1 MDRITL
7 TGIHAY
13 GTHGLY
19 GTGSSPQ
26 ARQLFSVDVI
36 MYLDLFDAA
45 RSDELVDT
53 VNYDQIASRV
63 ISVVGGDHVD
73 LLERLAQKIADAV
86 LLSYRVQKVAVT
98 VHKTAAGSSGALFDD
113 VSVSIERQSQDYN
126 VQAEL
131 SAETAESAGKGNAGS
146 AASGAFTAYG
156 DGNRMPPDS
165 RSVGDAGVPG
175 APQSPAVHHAV
186 IAMGANLGNCEQALR
201 SAVVSIDAIPGNQ
214 VTGISP
220 LYRTAPWGMPDGTP
234 DFFNAVVQV
243 DTTHSAEELLDSLHM
258 IESAHGRSREVHW
271 GSRPLDLD
279 IIDFDSIVSESP
291 HLTLPHPRA
300 WQRAFVLSPWR
311 DIEPDAVLRGKHGG
325 PVGELILQ
333 APDRDAVNK
342 VSDDWILGGLA

>member
-13 GTHGLY
+13 GTHGLH
-19 GTGSSPQ
+19 GSSSPQ
-26 ARQLFSVDVI
+26 GRQLFSVDVV

-63 ISVVGGDHVD
+63 ASVVGGDHVD

-86 LLSYRVQKVAVT
+86 FLSYRVQKVAVT
-98 VHKTAAGSSGALFDD
+98 VHKTAEGTPEALFDD

-126 VQAEL
+126 MQAAL
-131 SAETAESAGKGNAGS
+131 PAETAESAGKGNAGA

-156 DGNRMPPDS
+156 NGNRMPDS
-165 RSVGDAGVPG
+165 RSADDAGAPG
-175 APQSPAVHHAV
+175 VPQSSAVHHAV
-186 IAMGANLGNCEQALR
+186 IAMGANLGDCEQALR

-220 LYRTAPWGMPDGTP
+220 LYRTAPWGMPDDTP

-258 IESAHGRSREVHW
+258 IESAHGRSHDVHW

-300 WQRAFVLSPWR
+300 WQRAFVLSPWH

-325 PVGELILQ
+325 PVGELIFQ

>member
-13 GTHGLY
+13 GTHGLH
-19 GTGSSPQ
+19 GSSSPQ
-26 ARQLFSVDVI
+26 GRQLFSVDVV

-63 ISVVGGDHVD
+63 ASVVGGDHVD

-86 LLSYRVQKVAVT
+86 FLSYRVQKVAVT
-98 VHKTAAGSSGALFDD
+98 VHKTAEGTPEALFDD

-126 VQAEL
+126 MQAAL
-131 SAETAESAGKGNAGS
+131 PAETAESAGKGNAGA

-156 DGNRMPPDS
+156 NGNRMPDS
-165 RSVGDAGVPG
+165 RSADDAGAPG
-175 APQSPAVHHAV
+175 VPQSSAVHHAV
-186 IAMGANLGNCEQALR
+186 IAMGANLGDCEQALR

-220 LYRTAPWGMPDGTP
+220 LYRTAPWGMPDDTP

-258 IESAHGRSREVHW
+258 IESAHGRSHEVHW

-300 WQRAFVLSPWR
+300 WQRAFVLFPWH

-325 PVGELILQ
+325 PVGELIFQ

>member
-13 GTHGLY
+13 GTHGLH
-19 GTGSSPQ
+19 GSSSPQ
-26 ARQLFSVDVI
+26 GRQLFSVDVV

-63 ISVVGGDHVD
+63 ASVVGGDHVD

-86 LLSYRVQKVAVT
+86 FLSYRVQKVAVT
-98 VHKTAAGSSGALFDD
+98 VHKTAEGTPEALFDD

-126 VQAEL
+126 MQAAL
-131 SAETAESAGKGNAGS
+131 PAETAESAGKGNAGA

-156 DGNRMPPDS
+156 NGNRMPDS
-165 RSVGDAGVPG
+165 RSADDAGAPG
-175 APQSPAVHHAV
+175 VPQSSAVHHAV
-186 IAMGANLGNCEQALR
+186 IAMGANLGDCEQALR

-220 LYRTAPWGMPDGTP
+220 LYRTAPWGMPDDTP

-258 IESAHGRSREVHW
+258 IESAHGRSHEVHW

-325 PVGELILQ
+325 PVGELIFQ

>member
-1 MDRITL
+1 M
-7 TGIHAY
+7 
-13 GTHGLY
+13 
-19 GTGSSPQ
+19 
-26 ARQLFSVDVI
+26 
-36 MYLDLFDAA
+36 
-45 RSDELVDT
+45 
-53 VNYDQIASRV
+53 
-63 ISVVGGDHVD
+63 
-73 LLERLAQKIADAV
+73 
-86 LLSYRVQKVAVT
+86 
-98 VHKTAAGSSGALFDD
+98 
-113 VSVSIERQSQDYN
+113 
-126 VQAEL
+126 QAEL
-131 SAETAESAGKGNAGS
+131 SAGAAESAGKGNTGA
-146 AASGAFTAYG
+146 AASGAFTVYG
-156 DGNRMPPDS
+156 NGNRMPDS
-165 RSVGDAGVPG
+165 RSADDAGAPG
-175 APQSPAVHHAV
+175 VPQSSAVHHAV
-186 IAMGANLGNCEQALR
+186 IAMGANLGDCEQALR

>member
-13 GTHGLY
+13 GTHGLH
-19 GTGSSPQ
+19 GSSSPQ
-26 ARQLFSVDVI
+26 GRQLFSVDVV

-63 ISVVGGDHVD
+63 ASVVGGDHVD

-86 LLSYRVQKVAVT
+86 FLSYRVQKVAVT
-98 VHKTAAGSSGALFDD
+98 VHKTAEGTPEALFDD

-126 VQAEL
+126 MQAAL
-131 SAETAESAGKGNAGS
+131 PAETAESAGKGNAGA

-156 DGNRMPPDS
+156 NGNRMPDS
-165 RSVGDAGVPG
+165 RSADDAGAPG
-175 APQSPAVHHAV
+175 VPQSSAVHHAV
-186 IAMGANLGNCEQALR
+186 IAMGANLGDCEQALR

-220 LYRTAPWGMPDGTP
+220 LYRTAPWGMPDDTP

-258 IESAHGRSREVHW
+258 IESAHGRSHEVHW

-300 WQRAFVLSPWR
+300 WQRAFVLSPWH

-325 PVGELILQ
+325 PVGELIFQ
-333 APDRDAVNK
+333 TPDRDAVNK

>member
-13 GTHGLY
+13 GTHGLH
-19 GTGSSPQ
+19 GSSSPQ
-26 ARQLFSVDVI
+26 GRQLFSVDVV

-63 ISVVGGDHVD
+63 ASVVGGDHVD

-86 LLSYRVQKVAVT
+86 FLSYRVQKVAVT
-98 VHKTAAGSSGALFDD
+98 VHKTAEGTPEALFDD

-126 VQAEL
+126 MQAAL
-131 SAETAESAGKGNAGS
+131 PAETAESAGKGNAGA

-156 DGNRMPPDS
+156 NGNRMPDS
-165 RSVGDAGVPG
+165 RSADDAGAPG
-175 APQSPAVHHAV
+175 VPQSSAVHHAV
-186 IAMGANLGNCEQALR
+186 IAMGANLGDCEQALR

-220 LYRTAPWGMPDGTP
+220 LYRTAPWGMPDDTP

-258 IESAHGRSREVHW
+258 IESAHGRSHEVHW

-300 WQRAFVLSPWR
+300 WQRAFVLSPWH

>member
-7 TGIHAY
+7 TGIRAY
-13 GTHGLY
+13 GTHGLH
-19 GTGSSPQ
+19 GSSSQQ
-26 ARQLFSVDVI
+26 ARQLFSVDVV

-63 ISVVGGDHVD
+63 ASVVGGDHVD

-98 VHKTAAGSSGALFDD
+98 VHKTATGSSEALFDD
-113 VSVSIERQSQDYN
+113 VSVSIERQSQDHN
-126 VQAEL
+126 MQAAL
-131 SAETAESAGKGNAGS
+131 PAETAESAGKGNAGA
-146 AASGAFTAYG
+146 AASGAFTAHG
-156 DGNRMPPDS
+156 NGNRMPDS
-165 RSVGDAGVPG
+165 RSADDAGVPG
-175 APQSPAVHHAV
+175 TPQSSAVHHAV

-300 WQRAFVLSPWR
+300 WQRAFVLSPWH

-325 PVGELILQ
+325 PVSELILQ

>member
-7 TGIHAY
+7 TGIRAY
-13 GTHGLY
+13 GTHGLH
-19 GTGSSPQ
+19 GSSSQ
-26 ARQLFSVDVI
+26 QGRQLFSVDVV

-63 ISVVGGDHVD
+63 VSVVEGDHVD

-98 VHKTAAGSSGALFDD
+98 VHKTAEGTPEALFDD

-126 VQAEL
+126 MQAAL
-131 SAETAESAGKGNAGS
+131 PAETAESAGKGNAGA
-146 AASGAFTAYG
+146 AASGAFTAHG
-156 DGNRMPPDS
+156 NGNRMPDS
-165 RSVGDAGVPG
+165 RSADDAGAPG
-175 APQSPAVHHAV
+175 VPQSSAVHHAV
-186 IAMGANLGNCEQALR
+186 IAMGANLGDCEQALR

>member
-7 TGIHAY
+7 KGIRAY
-13 GTHGLY
+13 GTHGLH
-19 GTGSSPQ
+19 GSGSSPQ
-26 ARQLFSVDVI
+26 GRQLFSVDVV

-63 ISVVGGDHVD
+63 ASVVGGDHVD

-98 VHKTAAGSSGALFDD
+98 VHKTAEGTPEALFDD
-113 VSVSIERQSQDYN
+113 VSVSIERQSQDHN
-126 VQAEL
+126 MQAAL
-131 SAETAESAGKGNAGS
+131 PAETAESAGKGDAGA

-156 DGNRMPPDS
+156 DRNHVSDS
-165 RSVGDAGVPG
+165 SVANDAGVPG
-175 APQSPAVHHAV
+175 TPQSPAVHHAV

-220 LYRTAPWGMPDGTP
+220 LYRTAPWGMSDGTP

>member
-13 GTHGLY
+13 GTHGLH

-63 ISVVGGDHVD
+63 ASVVEGDHVD

-86 LLSYRVQKVAVT
+86 LLSYRVQKIAVT
-98 VHKTAAGSSGALFDD
+98 VHKIAERTPEVLFDD

-126 VQAEL
+126 MQAAL
-131 SAETAESAGKGNAGS
+131 SAETAESAGKGDAWPAG
-146 AASGAFTAYG
+146 SGAFAAHG
-156 DGNRMPPDS
+156 DGNRIPDS
-165 RSVGDAGVPG
+165 HSADDAGG
-175 APQSPAVHHAV
+175 SGTPQSPAVHHAV
-186 IAMGANLGNCEQALR
+186 IAMGANLGDCEQALR

-258 IESAHGRSREVHW
+258 IEFAHGRSREVHW

>member
-7 TGIHAY
+7 TGIRAY
-13 GTHGLY
+13 GTHGLH
-19 GTGSSPQ
+19 GSSSQQ
-26 ARQLFSVDVI
+26 ARQLFSVDVV

-63 ISVVGGDHVD
+63 VSVVEGDHVD

-86 LLSYRVQKVAVT
+86 T
-98 VHKTAAGSSGALFDD
+98 VHKTATGSSEALFDD
-113 VSVSIERQSQDYN
+113 VSVSIERQSQDHN
-126 VQAEL
+126 MQAEL
-131 SAETAESAGKGNAGS
+131 SAGAAESAGKGNTGA
-146 AASGAFTAYG
+146 AASGAFTVYG
-156 DGNRMPPDS
+156 NGNRMPDS
-165 RSVGDAGVPG
+165 RSADDAGAPG
-175 APQSPAVHHAV
+175 VPQSSAVHHAV
-186 IAMGANLGNCEQALR
+186 IAMGANLGDCEQALR

>member
-1 MDRITL
+1 MHT
-7 TGIHAY
+7 TAE
-13 GTHGLY
+13 GT
-19 GTGSSPQ
+19 P
-26 ARQLFSVDVI
+26 
-36 MYLDLFDAA
+36 
-45 RSDELVDT
+45 E
-53 VNYDQIASRV
+53 
-63 ISVVGGDHVD
+63 
-73 LLERLAQKIADAV
+73 
-86 LLSYRVQKVAVT
+86 
-98 VHKTAAGSSGALFDD
+98 ALFDD

-126 VQAEL
+126 MQAAL
-131 SAETAESAGKGNAGS
+131 PAETAESTGKGNAGA

-156 DGNRMPPDS
+156 NGNRIPDS
-165 RSVGDAGVPG
+165 RSADDAGAPG
-175 APQSPAVHHAV
+175 VPQSSAVHHAV

-220 LYRTAPWGMPDGTP
+220 LYKTAPWGMPDGTP

-243 DTTHSAEELLDSLHM
+243 YTTHSAEELLDSLHM

-300 WQRAFVLSPWR
+300 WQRAFVLSPWH